1 MSEAM
6 LPAVPAAVE
15 LDVRESDLDAMRAD
29 YLRHAHGV
37 PRPWIGW
44 IGVLNL
50 VLSVAKVARH
60 QNDWW
65 FWAVAGVLFIFMS
78 LRAGANVP
86 SAERVTELHFSDTGL
101 DADVAFAPNR
111 LRHYAWRNIRA
122 IHDTGEAFVLVP
134 SFGKRLVFPKRAF
147 PDGGREAGAF
157 FAAHGVVGRR
167 AAVQTI
173 AVS

>member
-6 LPAVPAAVE
+6 LPVVPEPVE
-15 LDVRESDLDAMRAD
+15 LDVRESDLDAMRSD
-29 YLRHAHGV
+29 YLRHCHGV

-50 VLSVAKVARH
+50 VLSGAKVARQ

-78 LRAGANVP
+78 LRAGANFP

-101 DADVAFAPNR
+101 DVDVAFAPNR
-111 LRHYAWRNIRA
+111 LRHHSWRNIRA
-122 IHDTGEAFVLVP
+122 IHDIGESFVLVP

-147 PDGGREAGAF
+147 PDGGREAAAF
-157 FAAHGVVGRR
+157 FAVHGVVGRR
-167 AAVQTI
+167 PAVQ
-173 AVS
+173 VGVMS